1 MKISNSIGLNLAQA
15 AISVRAARD
24 AFRRGNAPK
33 GMDALALARN
43 ALNEVIDELAAQVA
57 AKEKTAKTP
66 PPISGSM
73 A

>member
-1 MKISNSIGLNLAQA
+1 MKISNTIGLNLAQA
-15 AISVRAARD
+15 AISVRTARD
-24 AFRRGNAPK
+24 AFRRGHAPK
-33 GMDALALARN
+33 GMHALTLARN
-43 ALNEVIDELAAQVA
+43 ALNEVIDELTAQVA